1 MDRKEYLNKCK
12 ECAMICDEVGGVKV
26 DVPKRLQIEYRGIM
40 YYPLGYS
47 IYFNR
52 DGSVKHYVT
61 LHDLKA
67 NSIMGALLQD
77 IK

>member
-1 MDRKEYLNKCK
+1 M
-12 ECAMICDEVGGVKV
+12 MCDEEMGIKINVPERLKV
-26 DVPKRLQIEYRGIM
+26 EYKGIK

-67 NSIMGALLQD
+67 NAVVGALLQD
-77 IK
+77 VK